1 MSEGNKLS
9 ESSNLWDWIF
19 KVTQLAVPVFIAVAT
34 VVIVPWCRGI
44 ESRLY
49 EMAKDDQSMNGRV
62 IRLESFANQGE
73 RFTASDA
80 NSMKLELQNAWLKE
94 VSEIRRQIDT
104 LPQTLQMPPV
114 WWEQYVRSEF
124 QRVNERLDVHE
135 RKAGQ

>member
-19 KVTQLAVPVFIAVAT
+19 KITQLAVPVFIAIAT
-34 VVIVPWCRGI
+34 VVVVPWCRGI

-49 EMAKDDQSMNGRV
+49 EMTKDDQSMNGRV
-62 IRLESFANQGE
+62 IRLESFANQGD

-80 NSMKLELQNAWLKE
+80 NAMKLELQNAWLKE

-114 WWEQYVRSEF
+114 WWEQYVRTEF
-124 QRVNERLDVHE
+124 QRINERIDVHE

>member
-114 WWEQYVRSEF
+114 WWEQYVKSEIRRLE
-124 QRVNERLDVHE
+124 QRLDSHE
-135 RKAGQ
+135 TKDFK